1 MKNYI
6 KLSIMALS
14 LVGMSSCDME
24 SPSISSLD
32 ESSVFSTYSLAEAEI
47 MSIHV
52 SFGETNSY
60 RGRFLPYYGINSDI
74 EWINT
79 PTYAERLTDK
89 YALANYDT
97 QPGNGQMNTNNN
109 AYAKF
114 YEGIER
120 ANLAIVGLRK
130 YGDIENKPD
139 MAQLL
144 GEALTLR
151 AVIYNDLVKAW
162 GDVPARFEPNTSE
175 NLYLPRTNKDVIY
188 KQLLADLKEAEGY
201 CYWPNENAITRTTE
215 RISKS
220 FVKGLRARLALAA
233 GGYALRGDGFRRSK
247 DPDLAPEKMYQIA
260 KEECLDIINSGRN
273 SLGTFQENFT
283 KLCLDQVSAGGESL
297 WEIPFSEGRGRV
309 LYTYGVRHQTED
321 QYTYQPRGGVNG
333 PLPTLFYD
341 YDKDDVR
348 RNITCVPYRW
358 GAKTDGKPNTL
369 NSNSLNYNIT
379 QVPQVVSTPTA
390 MYFGKLR
397 YEWMQR
403 YVTSTNDDGINWQ
416 YMRLADVYLMAAEAV
431 NELDGPAQAWQYMKP
446 ILDRALPAQK
456 VSQLQQIYTSSK
468 DAFFK
473 GIVDQRA
480 FEFAG
485 EMLRKADLVRWG
497 IIDEKMAEAKQK
509 LLRLAER
516 SGEYSDLP
524 EKVYVK
530 YYQKD
535 MEIPAGTE
543 IFDTPANPVMVTVSE
558 DDPANPGKKKDV
570 VYSIPQTLIIY
581 GLNHGDTDDIGK
593 AMKDDGFESK
603 GWFLSNG
610 EPRITDDI
618 INGLY
623 VVDKPSMHSLW
634 PIWTYFIGNSNGM
647 LNNDGNLGQLS
658 E

>member
-74 EWINT
+74 EWIIT
-79 PTYAERLTDK
+79 PTYADRLADK
-89 YALANYDT
+89 YSLANYDT
-97 QPGNGQMNTNNN
+97 QPGNGQMNGETN

-120 ANLAIVGLRK
+120 ANLAIKGIRQ
-130 YGDIENKPD
+130 YGDIENNPN
-139 MAQLL
+139 MAHLL

-151 AVIYNDLVKAW
+151 AVIYNDLIKAW
-162 GDVPARFEPNTSE
+162 GDVPARFEPNSAE

-201 CYWPNENAITRTTE
+201 CYWPNESGITSTTE
-215 RISKS
+215 RVNKS
-220 FVKGLRARLALAA
+220 FVKGLRARIALAA
-233 GGYALRGDGFRRSK
+233 GGYALRGDGYRRSN

-260 KEECLDIINSGRN
+260 KEECIDIINSGRN
-273 SLGTFQENFT
+273 TLGEFKDNFT
-283 KLCLDQVSAGGESL
+283 KLCQDEVKAGGESL

-309 LYTYGVRHQTED
+309 LYTFGVRHQVAD
-321 QYTYQPRGGVNG
+321 QYTYQNRGGVNG

-358 GAKTDGKPNTL
+358 GAKTDGMATSHTADNGET
-369 NSNSLNYNIT
+369 YGVGGEGEVY
-379 QVPQVVSTPTA
+379 QVPQVVSTPIA

-397 YEWMQR
+397 YEWMKR
-403 YVTSTNDDGINWQ
+403 WVTSTNDDGINWQ

-456 VSQLQQIYTSSK
+456 VSQLQQTYTSSK

-509 LLRLAER
+509 LLRLSER
-516 SGEYSDLP
+516 TGEYSDLP
-524 EKVYVK
+524 EKVYVR
-530 YYQKD
+530 YYEVGYQ
-535 MEIPAGTE
+535 IPPTAE
-543 IFDTPANPVMVTVSE
+543 VFDKLTPPTTVADSKGVAHSVPE
-558 DDPANPGKKKDV
+558 
-570 VYSIPQTLIIY
+570 TLIIY

-603 GWFLSNG
+603 GWFLTNG

-623 VVDKPSMHSLW
+623 VVDKPSMHCLW

-647 LNNDGNLGQLS
+647 LNNDGNYGQLS